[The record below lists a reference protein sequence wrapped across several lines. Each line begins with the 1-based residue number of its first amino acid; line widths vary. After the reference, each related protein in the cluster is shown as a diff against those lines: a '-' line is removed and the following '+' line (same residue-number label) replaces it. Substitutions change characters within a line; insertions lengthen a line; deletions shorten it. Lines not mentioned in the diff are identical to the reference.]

1 MTEVFSASSGAHH
14 SVIGTLENQ
23 VKIAEIRAQDMSTEM
38 NELVIANNQLK
49 TQLALPRPS
58 GSQGMDETRINELRD
73 ELTSERN
80 SKLKTWADY
89 ETKMWKYASDMREK
103 DRIKDE
109 KAMLGE
115 LRGELVDAQNEL
127 KRKSSPATLRAQVL
141 TETMPFSAGIPP
153 LDVASQHREE
163 VITDE
168 VQQWKDEVGIYKAW
182 RRQMDETY
190 NEELRASS

>member
-38 NELVIANNQLK
+38 NELVVANNQLK

-80 SKLKTWADY
+80 SKLKTWADH
-89 ETKMWKYASDMREK
+89 ETKIWKRVNRDCGNVAYEDFLEQVAVPDPNKLNEIFAHTRMTA
-103 DRIKDE
+103 E
-109 KAMLGE
+109 KAGDMIEFWLGALDIAPMAWGRPLGE
-115 LRGELVDAQNEL
+115 CQDPPAQ
-127 KRKSSPATLRAQVL
+127 
-141 TETMPFSAGIPP
+141 
-153 LDVASQHREE
+153 
-163 VITDE
+163 
-168 VQQWKDEVGIYKAW
+168 
-182 RRQMDETY
+182 
-190 NEELRASS
+190 